1 MAGKERGV
9 IPARR
14 PGAMVY
20 ALAFAPDGQALA
32 AACGEEARHWDLGT
46 TGRRPAGE
54 GRSAG
59 ASWPSG

>member
-20 ALAFAPDGQALA
+20 ALASAPDGQALA
-32 AACGEEARHWDLGT
+32 AACGEEARHWDLVHG
-46 TGRRPAGE
+46 GRNL
-54 GRSAG
+54 
-59 ASWPSG
+59 